1 MGLCLLLLVVLL
13 GITESSLS
21 VYFTSPHQVFILMDK
36 VPLHFLFSRLSS
48 LILFNPCL
56 YDRCS
61 SPSVIC
67 VGCCWTHSGISLSI
81 LTYTYIYMHICI
93 YRVFVCVY
101 IIKKKKV
108 YCKSFPKVDL
118 LKRLAGVISFFPL
131 HRTSILQR
139 HQRANAVY
147 MIHT

>member
-1 MGLCLLLLVVLL
+1 MLSSVQMGLCLLLLVVLL

-21 VYFTSPHQVFILMDK
+21 VYFTSSHQVYILMDK
-36 VPLHFLFSRLSS
+36 VSLHFLFSRLSS

-61 SPSVIC
+61 SPLIIC
-67 VGCCWTHSGISLSI
+67 VGCCWTHSSFSLSV

-101 IIKKKKV
+101 IIKKKKFIASHFL
-108 YCKSFPKVDL
+108 KLISSEDL
-118 LKRLAGVISFFPL
+118 LG
-131 HRTSILQR
+131 
-139 HQRANAVY
+139 
-147 MIHT
+147 